1 MKRKNINKIEKIE
14 KVEKVE
20 KEKIPKALREQVWLK
35 YIGKK
40 YENKCYV
47 TWCQNKISVFNF
59 HVGHNIPESKG
70 GGIDIKNLRPL
81 CSNCN
86 LSMGNK
92 YTIDHWIKIGL
103 PKKVSFWKKL
113 FCCIG

>member
-1 MKRKNINKIEKIE
+1 MTNKKFEKKQKIEKTE
-14 KVEKVE
+14 KTE

-47 TWCQNKISVFNF
+47 KWCQNKISVFNF
-59 HVGHNIPESKG
+59 HVGHNIPESRG
-70 GGIDIKNLRPL
+70 GGIDLKNLRPL
-81 CSNCN
+81 CANCN

-92 YTIDHWIKIGL
+92 YTIDQWIKIGISE
-103 PKKVSFWKKL
+103 KVPFWKRL
-113 FCCIG
+113 LCCA